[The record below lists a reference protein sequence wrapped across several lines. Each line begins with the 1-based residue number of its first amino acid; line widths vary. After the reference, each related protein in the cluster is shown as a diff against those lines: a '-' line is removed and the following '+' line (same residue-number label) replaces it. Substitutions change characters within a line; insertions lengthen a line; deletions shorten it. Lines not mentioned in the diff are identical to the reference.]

1 MSIRS
6 HWGNIG
12 SRVRLASDCRL
23 PALCPDSAGAV
34 VGSDSKNIT
43 PLRRNALISANW
55 RHRAK
60 LVGEKMTID
69 DYLRLIDEAKVYDV
83 ARRTPLEL
91 ATNLS
96 LRLGNRILM
105 KREDLQPVFS
115 FKLRGAYN
123 RIANLPQE
131 ALDAG
136 VICSSAGNHAQG
148 VALAARRRNVR
159 AVIVMPTTTP
169 SIKVDA
175 VVSLGGEVILHGDNY
190 DEAYSRA
197 KELEAAQGLTFI
209 HPFDDPAVIAGQ
221 GTIGREIIDQLEEDV
236 QAIFVPIGG
245 GGLIAGIGAYVK
257 GKRPDIKIIGIE
269 PEDSA
274 AMRDSLAANEIVTL
288 DHVGIF
294 ADGVAV
300 RRVGDETFR
309 LCQQLVDEVVT
320 VDTDQ
325 ICAGIRDIFEDTRSI
340 VEPAGA
346 LAVAGAKKYIAAKHI
361 EGGAFVVINCGANV
375 NFDRLRHIAE
385 RAAVGE
391 QREMLLG
398 VEIPEKPGSFHTFC
412 EAIGRRGI
420 TEFNYRYSDA
430 RKAHIFVCVE
440 LRNGAA
446 EHAELVEK
454 LTELGFPFAD
464 LSDNEMAKLH
474 VRHMV
479 GGSAAKIAN
488 ERIFRFEFP
497 ERPGA
502 LLGFLKAIGT
512 DWNISLFH
520 YRNHGSDYGRILAGI
535 QVPDDESKELEAHL
549 SDLGYSYSEESD
561 NPAYTMFLS

>member
-1 MSIRS
+1 
-6 HWGNIG
+6 
-12 SRVRLASDCRL
+12 
-23 PALCPDSAGAV
+23 
-34 VGSDSKNIT
+34 
-43 PLRRNALISANW
+43 
-55 RHRAK
+55 
-60 LVGEKMTID
+60 MTND
-69 DYLRLIDEAKVYDV
+69 DYLTLIEEANVYDV
-83 ARRTPLEL
+83 ATQTPLEL
-91 ATNLS
+91 ANILS
-96 LRLGNRILM
+96 QRLGNRIFM

-123 RIANLPQE
+123 KISNLPAE
-131 ALDAG
+131 SLAAG

-148 VALAARRRNVR
+148 VALAAKKRDVR
-159 AVIVMPTTTP
+159 AVIVMPVTTP
-169 SIKVDA
+169 SIKIDA
-175 VVSLGGEVILHGDNY
+175 VKTLGGEVILHGDTY
-190 DEAYSRA
+190 DDAYARA
-197 KELEAAQGLTFI
+197 KQIEAEQNLTFI

-221 GTIGREIIDQLEEDV
+221 GTIGREIVEQITEDI

-245 GGLIAGIGAYVK
+245 GGLIAGIATYIK
-257 GKRPDIKIIGIE
+257 SKRPDIKIIGVE

-274 AMRDSLAANEIVTL
+274 AMKTSLAANEIVTL

-309 LCQQLVDEVVT
+309 LCKLHVDEVIT

-325 ICAGIRDIFEDTRSI
+325 ICAAIRDVFEDTRSI

-346 LAVAGAKKYIAAKHI
+346 LAIAAAKKYIAAENIK
-361 EGGAFVVINCGANV
+361 GSSFVVINCGANV

-398 VEIPEKPGSFHTFC
+398 VEIPEQPGSFRAFC
-412 EAIGRRGI
+412 EALGRRSI
-420 TEFNYRYSDA
+420 TEFNYRYSNA
-430 RKAHIFVCVE
+430 KKAHIFVGVE
-440 LRNGAA
+440 LRNGAT
-446 EHAELVEK
+446 EHAELIGK
-454 LTELGFPFAD
+454 LTQLGFPLAD

-479 GGSAAKIAN
+479 GGSAARIEN

-502 LLGFLKAIGT
+502 LLDFLKAIGT

-535 QVPDDESKELEAHL
+535 QVAESESSELEAHL
-549 SDLGYSYSEESD
+549 ADLGYTYSEESD
-561 NPAYTMFLS
+561 NPAYAMFLA

>member
-1 MSIRS
+1 VWQAR
-6 HWGNIG
+6 
-12 SRVRLASDCRL
+12 
-23 PALCPDSAGAV
+23 
-34 VGSDSKNIT
+34 
-43 PLRRNALISANW
+43 
-55 RHRAK
+55 
-60 LVGEKMTID
+60 MTID
-69 DYLRLIDEAKVYDV
+69 EYITLIEEASVYDV
-83 ARRTPLEL
+83 ASETPLEL
-91 ATNLS
+91 APNLS
-96 LRLGNRILM
+96 ARLGNRILM
-105 KREDLQPVFS
+105 KREDLQQVFS

-123 RIANLPQE
+123 KLATLSQE
-131 ALDAG
+131 VLDAG

-148 VALAARRRNVR
+148 VALAAQRKGVR
-159 AVIVMPTTTP
+159 AVIVMPITTP
-169 SIKVDA
+169 TIKVDA
-175 VVSLGGEVILHGDNY
+175 VKALGGEVILHGDTY
-190 DEAYSRA
+190 DDAYTKAR
-197 KELEAAQGLTFI
+197 ELEKEQGLTFI

-221 GTIGREIIDQLEEDV
+221 GTIGRELIGQIKEDV

-245 GGLIAGIGAYVK
+245 GGLIAGIAAYVK
-257 GKRPDIKIIGIE
+257 GKRPDIGIIGVE

-274 AMRDSLAANEIVTL
+274 AMRDSLAAGELVTL

-309 LCQQLVDEVVT
+309 LCQELVDEVIT
-320 VDTDQ
+320 VDTDL
-325 ICAGIRDIFEDTRSI
+325 ICAAIRDIFEDTRSI

-346 LAVAGAKKYIAAKHI
+346 LAVAGAKKYIAENEI
-361 EGGAFVVINCGANV
+361 ENQAFVVINCGANV

-398 VEIPEKPGSFHTFC
+398 VEIPEEPGSFRKFC

-420 TEFNYRYSDA
+420 TEFNYRYSDE
-430 RKAHIFVCVE
+430 RKAHIFVGVE
-440 LRNGAA
+440 LRHGAE
-446 EHAELVEK
+446 EHAQIVDNMAQ
-454 LTELGFPFAD
+454 LGFPFVD

-479 GGSAAKIAN
+479 GGSAAKIEN

-502 LLGFLKAIGT
+502 LLDFLKAIGT

-520 YRNHGSDYGRILAGI
+520 YRNHGSDFGRILAGI
-535 QVPDDESKELEAHL
+535 QVPDEESDELEAHL
-549 SDLGYSYSEESD
+549 ADLGYSYSEESD
-561 NPAYTMFLS
+561 NPAYAMFLS